1 MLADAG
7 AFSRSCLYGLFPE
20 VAGLKGM
27 SRAGP
32 KTGSHSGIHVRVG
45 VRRGG
50 LDRYAQGA
58 EQPGH
63 SAVEGGGEGQLYAS
77 LWVEVLGQ
85 RSVHPV
91 GDVAINEGIGQV
103 EGSPL
108 GLGESWRGAP
118 HRELGHLVLVNAGFH
133 GHASVLVP
141 LVL

>member
-1 MLADAG
+1 M
-7 AFSRSCLYGLFPE
+7 
-20 VAGLKGM
+20 
-27 SRAGP
+27 
-32 KTGSHSGIHVRVG
+32 GIHVRVG

-50 LDRYAQGA
+50 LDGYAQGV
-58 EQPGH
+58 EQPRH

-85 RSVHPV
+85 RSVYAV

-103 EGSPL
+103 EGSPI
-108 GLGESWRGAP
+108 GLGESWRSAL